1 MVKMKI
7 YQIYYD
13 DQSKSALNPNFIP
26 FNNTH
31 PEKPFE
37 FEYGVMRKLYFKSDT
52 FSDDGF
58 LGVMSWKFQQ
68 KTYVSPAKFIGWM
81 EWMHKKKVGDIYT
94 INPYPHESKIF
105 ENVWQQGNH
114 FHPGLLDFACEMF
127 DKAGIDKELLTLKHP
142 PSVACYCNYWVAKQ
156 SFWDVYMSY
165 TEKLYKAVYESDA
178 AIQNYAFRIQA
189 DKKIKSGMF
198 SFLFERMFSTVLAK
212 HQEEFKV
219 YPYYI

>member
-1 MVKMKI
+1 MKI

-13 DQSKSALNPNFIP
+13 DQSKSALDPNFIP

-37 FEYGVMRKLYFKSDT
+37 FEYGVMRKLYFNSET
-52 FSDDGF
+52 FFNDEF
-58 LGVMSWKFQQ
+58 LGVVSWKFQQ
-68 KTYVSPAKFIGWM
+68 KTFVNHAKFIGWM
-81 EWMHKKKVGDIYT
+81 EWMHKNKVGDIYT

-105 ENVWQQGNH
+105 ENVWRQGDH
-114 FHPGLLDFACEMF
+114 FHPGLLDFACKMF
-127 DKAGIDKELLTLKHP
+127 EKAGIDRELLNLKHSS
-142 PSVACYCNYWVAKQ
+142 SVACYCNYWVARQ
-156 SFWDVYMSY
+156 SFWDVYMSH

-178 AIQNYAFRIQA
+178 ETRNYLFHVQA
-189 DKKIKSGMF
+189 DKIINSGMF